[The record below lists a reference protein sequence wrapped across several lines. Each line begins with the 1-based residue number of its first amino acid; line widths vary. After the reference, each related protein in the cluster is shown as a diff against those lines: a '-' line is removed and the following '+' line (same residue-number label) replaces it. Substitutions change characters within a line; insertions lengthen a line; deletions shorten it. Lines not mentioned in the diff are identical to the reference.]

1 MVRKKAQKKSKQ
13 AKKENTLAAQMGLK
27 QETVSPYVRIDR
39 QFKTF
44 KPLTPSLR
52 WVRYNLNPHLH
63 KGSPERECEQRCSEG
78 GARAHMRSPVSSR
91 QAH

>member
-1 MVRKKAQKKSKQ
+1 MASRKERRQVKKKAQKNAKK

-27 QETVSPYVRIDR
+27 QETVSPFVRVDR

-63 KGSPERECEQRCSEG
+63 KGSPEREYEG
-78 GARAHMRSPVSSR
+78 
-91 QAH
+91 Q